1 MSGQT
6 QKRPRASFTGLLLFS
21 GVDRSGIAA
30 GIFSALSP
38 FSVKIIDLEQILI
51 GDRTIFA
58 ILIELDPAHVDAIE
72 KELSMAA
79 ASLDLD
85 FAAQFSDQIHTAAKL
100 FTAKVITVGE
110 NFKPAIL
117 FEIAAAITS
126 LGANIGRMVRIAA
139 APVLALEFLIS
150 IRGSELENLRKALV
164 LVGKANNAAISL
176 IESGAASSS
185 RKLIIFDVDST
196 LIQEEVIDLLAARA
210 NVAEEVSAI
219 TAAAMRGEIDF
230 TNSLTKRV
238 SLLAGLS
245 ADDLITVRSEIHLS
259 EGATNLIKFLQN
271 QGHVMAAVSGGFID
285 VLEPLLL
292 EIGITNYHANKLE
305 IIDGKLTGI
314 IIGPIVDS
322 ETKSETL
329 VKFANQFKIP
339 MTQTVAIGDGAN
351 DIAMLQSAGVGI
363 AFNAKPKLKEI
374 ADIVLDIPNLDA
386 VIYLLGMSNLD
397 VTSN

>member
-72 KELSMAA
+72 KELSIAA

-85 FAAQFSDQIHTAAKL
+85 FAAQFTDQIHTAAKL
-100 FTAKVITVGE
+100 STAKVIIVAK

-126 LGANIGRMVRIAA
+126 FGANIGRMVRIAA

-150 IRGSELENLRKALV
+150 IRGSELENLRNALV
-164 LVGKANNAAISL
+164 LVGRANNVAISL

-185 RKLIIFDVDST
+185 RKLIIFDVDTT
-196 LIQEEVIDLLAARA
+196 LIQKEVIDLLAARA
-210 NVAEEVSAI
+210 NVSEEVSTI

-230 TNSLTKRV
+230 TSSLTKRV
-238 SLLAGLS
+238 SLLTGLS
-245 ADDLITVRSEIHLS
+245 ADDLTTVRSEIHLS
-259 EGATNLIKFLQN
+259 DGATNLIKFLQS
-271 QGHVMAAVSGGFID
+271 QGHIVAAVSGGFVD
-285 VLEPLLL
+285 VLEPLMAK
-292 EIGITNYHANKLE
+292 IGITNYHANKLE
-305 IIDGKLTGI
+305 IIDGKLTGK
-314 IIGPIVDS
+314 IIGAIVDS
-322 ETKSETL
+322 KTKSETL

-339 MTQTVAIGDGAN
+339 ITETVAIGDGAN
-351 DIAMLQSAGVGI
+351 DMEMLQSAGVGI
-363 AFNAKPKLKEI
+363 AYNAKPKLKEI

>member
-85 FAAQFSDQIHTAAKL
+85 FAAQFTDQIHTAAKL
-100 FTAKVITVGE
+100 STAKVITVGE

-339 MTQTVAIGDGAN
+339 MTETVAIGDGAN

-397 VTSN
+397 VTSK